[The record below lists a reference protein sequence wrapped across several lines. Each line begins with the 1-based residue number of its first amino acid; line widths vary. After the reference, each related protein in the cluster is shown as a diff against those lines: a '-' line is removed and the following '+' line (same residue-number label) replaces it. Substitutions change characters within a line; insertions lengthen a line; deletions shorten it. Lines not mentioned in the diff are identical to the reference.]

1 MVLFYPSLRL
11 IAFLKF
17 DFRRWPSNNE
27 LESNPMWKR
36 EQRLVADR
44 SGLGY
49 PSDLT
54 VVFMKQG
61 TVLLD
66 IVRGLRQQFDG
77 KAIVAP

>member
-1 MVLFYPSLRL
+1 
-11 IAFLKF
+11 
-17 DFRRWPSNNE
+17 
-27 LESNPMWKR
+27 MWKP

-44 SGLGY
+44 IGLRY